1 MDPKTQIKSAIQIP
15 QREETF
21 PVQEQELFPVMD
33 LSNRAAA
40 HILAEQ
46 LADPQIGL
54 AILAPVFVP

>member
-1 MDPKTQIKSAIQIP
+1 MDPKTQIKSAIQVS

-21 PVQEQELFPVMD
+21 PVQEQELFPVRD

-46 LADPQIGL
+46 LADQQASL
-54 AILAPVFVP
+54 AIAAPVFVP